1 MLLLLG
7 NSFIF
12 WRNIMRA
19 WMEINKENLKYN
31 VLKLK
36 ELAKN
41 REVLG
46 VVKAN
51 AYGMGAVDVAKT
63 LQEIGV
69 VFLELL
75 I

>member
-1 MLLLLG
+1 
-7 NSFIF
+7 
-12 WRNIMRA
+12 MRA

-46 VVKAN
+46 VVGCCKN
-51 AYGMGAVDVAKT
+51 FTGDRSR
-63 LQEIGV
+63 
-69 VFLELL
+69 FFWSC
-75 I
+75 